1 MTTSSSID
9 NTVTKPSE
17 TESNKALTL
26 SELLAE
32 SLRAKKEA
40 ANYPQPNK
48 PNFSQRPS
56 RPPHGTRR
64 AMGKR

>member
-1 MTTSSSID
+1 MNTSD
-9 NTVTKPSE
+9 NTAPAVQDTQATK
-17 TESNKALTL
+17 TLT
-26 SELLAE
+26 ELLAE

-48 PNFSQRPS
+48 DRFSQRPS

>member
-1 MTTSSSID
+1 MTTSSSIN
-9 NTVTKPSE
+9 NTITTPSE
-17 TESNKALTL
+17 TESKVLTL

-40 ANYPQPNK
+40 VNYPQPNK
-48 PNFSQRPS
+48 TNFSQRPS

>member
-1 MTTSSSID
+1 MTTSSSCD
-9 NTVTKPSE
+9 TANATLNE
-17 TESNKALTL
+17 TESKVLTL

-40 ANYPQPNK
+40 VNYPQPNK
-48 PNFSQRPS
+48 TNFSQRPS

>member
-1 MTTSSSID
+1 MSTSD
-9 NTVTKPSE
+9 NAAPVEPNTPVTK
-17 TESNKALTL
+17 TLT
-26 SELLAE
+26 ELLAE
-32 SLRAKKEA
+32 SLRAKKEE

-48 PNFSQRPS
+48 DRFSQRPS

>member
-9 NTVTKPSE
+9 NTITTPSE
-17 TESNKALTL
+17 TESKVLTL

-40 ANYPQPNK
+40 VNYPQPNK
-48 PNFSQRPS
+48 TNFSQRPS

>member
-9 NTVTKPSE
+9 NTITTPSE
-17 TESNKALTL
+17 TESKVLTL

-40 ANYPQPNK
+40 VNYPQPNK
-48 PNFSQRPS
+48 TNFSQRPN

>member
-1 MTTSSSID
+1 MTTSSENSVA
-9 NTVTKPSE
+9 TTSE
-17 TESNKALTL
+17 TKTLTL

-40 ANYPQPNK
+40 VNYPQPNK
-48 PNFSQRPS
+48 ANFSQRPN

>member
-1 MTTSSSID
+1 MTTFSSID
-9 NTVTKPSE
+9 NTVTTPSE
-17 TESNKALTL
+17 TESNKGLTL

-32 SLRAKKEA
+32 SLRVKKEA
-40 ANYPQPNK
+40 VNYPQPNK
-48 PNFSQRPS
+48 ANFSQRPN